1 MLVFV
6 ACLIEFLTVPQAATS
21 TFFMIMVVALIDV
34 VAGYTI
40 GIRVARR
47 DMAFGADV

>member
-1 MLVFV
+1 
-6 ACLIEFLTVPQAATS
+6 
-21 TFFMIMVVALIDV
+21 LIDV

-47 DMAFGADV
+47 DLTFGHGG